1 MELYQRVWAEQFT
14 LTDEQKADIMAGKL
28 VYWQDAYVRQNGP
41 TRFHV
46 LLHIVDMD
54 KPVYENQWLVK
65 ADGQT
70 KILWDHEVKSTYL
83 FSSPVATEEAPQ
95 PIQSEALKRFLAR
108 NKSEAKLPEAPPAA
122 PVETIS
128 EPVAETPVEEPV
140 LPEIVAE
147 EPRSVPVEDPAPVAT
162 EEAKEDNTFAYPDYK
177 PTILSQPAEEPTA
190 VQAAAEIQP
199 AQSNGQEAHAE

>member
-1 MELYQRVWAEQFT
+1 MELYQRIWAEQFI
-14 LTDEQKADIMAGKL
+14 LTDEQKADIMASKL

-46 LLHIVDMD
+46 LLHIVDME
-54 KPVYENQWLVK
+54 KPVYEGQWLVK
-65 ADGQT
+65 VDGQT
-70 KILWDHEVKSTYL
+70 KILWDHEVKSKYL
-83 FSSPVATEEAPQ
+83 FSAPIAAEEAPQ

-108 NKSEAKLPEAPPAA
+108 NKTEAKLPDIPAA
-122 PVETIS
+122 PAVET
-128 EPVAETPVEEPV
+128 PVKPIAETLVEEPV
-140 LPEIVAE
+140 LPEVVAKEPESIPVEEAAAE
-147 EPRSVPVEDPAPVAT
+147 EIPDT
-162 EEAKEDNTFAYPDYK
+162 TFVYPDYR